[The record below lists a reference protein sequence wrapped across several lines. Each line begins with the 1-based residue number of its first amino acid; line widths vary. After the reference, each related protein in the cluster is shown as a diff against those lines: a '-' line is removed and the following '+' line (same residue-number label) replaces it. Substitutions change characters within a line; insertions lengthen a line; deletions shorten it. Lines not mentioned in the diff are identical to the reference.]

1 MIRRLNNNEERRN
14 VCLKLF
20 HDDVF
25 AIGHKALRAYSCKM
39 SIEEIFCTAD
49 YLVNHL
55 LTHEIT
61 EEEYIDYV
69 VDDFEAELNDE
80 AAAFPILTVVYVK
93 LCAMRKTKPIAGSI
107 ARAFVHRCHKF
118 ADFQDLLEVLAKVE
132 HQRCVE
138 KGRIDLINYA
148 LRTLG
153 DEYTEKQ
160 VDEFL
165 NYLCANIH
173 LMNTQEL
180 QHLER
185 WLSRYNDANKH
196 IVQPYVNEI
205 REAINQHISLE
216 HQPKVVNTEGGTA
229 ILGGNFQR
237 PIFNNNKLLTP

>member
-1 MIRRLNNNEERRN
+1 MR
-14 VCLKLF
+14 LKLF

-25 AIGHKALRAYSCKM
+25 AIGHKALRAYSCEM

-132 HQRCVE
+132 HQRNVE
-138 KGRIDLINYA
+138 RERIDLMKYELKTLSQEEGILDKHINQFVNA
-148 LRTLG
+148 TLECSPNVIESTIVSFTTFNHNMNHKYNMQLDVLTQG
-153 DEYTEKQ
+153 YKDKQEGKAVKKIEYTFNKPVGTFVAQ
-160 VDEFL
+160 
-165 NYLCANIH
+165 ANSVTLKSENH
-173 LMNTQEL
+173 E
-180 QHLER
+180 
-185 WLSRYNDANKH
+185 
-196 IVQPYVNEI
+196 
-205 REAINQHISLE
+205 
-216 HQPKVVNTEGGTA
+216 
-229 ILGGNFQR
+229 
-237 PIFNNNKLLTP
+237 

>member
-1 MIRRLNNNEERRN
+1 VR
-14 VCLKLF
+14 LKLF

-25 AIGHKALRAYSCKM
+25 AIGHKALRAYSCEM

-49 YLVNHL
+49 NLVNHL

-138 KGRIDLINYA
+138 KGRIDLMKYELKTLSQEEGILDKHINQFVNA
-148 LRTLG
+148 TLECSPNVIESTIVSFTTFNHNMNHKYNMQLDVLTQG
-153 DEYTEKQ
+153 YKDKKEGNAVKKIEYT
-160 VDEFL
+160 
-165 NYLCANIH
+165 
-173 LMNTQEL
+173 
-180 QHLER
+180 
-185 WLSRYNDANKH
+185 
-196 IVQPYVNEI
+196 
-205 REAINQHISLE
+205 
-216 HQPKVVNTEGGTA
+216 
-229 ILGGNFQR
+229 
-237 PIFNNNKLLTP
+237 FNNPVGTFVAQADSVTLKSENHE